1 MKSSVKL
8 YVAVGQAI
16 MVNFANT
23 SNKQQQHVLQPQQQQ
38 HVRQQ
43 LHHVIHANITCAK
56 TVIYSLIFTVI
67 LILNNQQELI

>member
-56 TVIYSLIFTVI
+56 IMVFYFLIAFKFLTKK
-67 LILNNQQELI
+67 LYNRN